1 MHCSEELPR
10 FYVVMLPSAKL
21 APPLSNSDPCF
32 TEQRASTAQL
42 TSCATVHW
50 AQQVKDSPNP
60 TAV

>member
-21 APPLSNSDPCF
+21 AAPLSNSDPCF

-42 TSCATVHW
+42 TSWATVHR
-50 AQQVKDSPNP
+50 AQQ
-60 TAV
+60 